1 MQEVHDFIST
11 ARAAFRR
18 LHGLAPD
25 APPATFSDAPR
36 AFNAWARKH
45 RLTGLLAINTPDAGE
60 TLRTAAYGQAQ
71 HSARFA
77 GEAERLYAWLAPRLP
92 ALALVKGPAL
102 AAQAWPQPG
111 LRSFDDLDFLCARQD
126 YPHLLAGM
134 REAGYAPATDNPR
147 RMEHLWHYGW
157 GVAFRHPDG
166 FLVEANHR
174 FFPPH
179 YPWPRRLCVS
189 GRLGFAPQRLDTA
202 TVRAPTPALHLLLS
216 CEHAVWHG
224 WGRLAWIADV
234 AGLLALHPEIQSA
247 ANILADGCP
256 FAQQTVAATCGLA
269 EKISR
274 IMRLN
279 KT

>member
-111 LRSFDDLDFLCARQD
+111 LRSFDDLDSSARGKTIRICWPGCGKRVMPPPRTIRGGWNISGTTAGASPSGIRTDFSSKPTTGSSPRTIPGRGVSAFQGDSALRPNVWTPRPCA
-126 YPHLLAGM
+126 
-134 REAGYAPATDNPR
+134 PR
-147 RMEHLWHYGW
+147 R
-157 GVAFRHPDG
+157 
-166 FLVEANHR
+166 
-174 FFPPH
+174 
-179 YPWPRRLCVS
+179 RR
-189 GRLGFAPQRLDTA
+189 RP
-202 TVRAPTPALHLLLS
+202 
-216 CEHAVWHG
+216 
-224 WGRLAWIADV
+224 
-234 AGLLALHPEIQSA
+234 
-247 ANILADGCP
+247 
-256 FAQQTVAATCGLA
+256 
-269 EKISR
+269 
-274 IMRLN
+274 
-279 KT
+279 